1 MNMRT
6 IFKTSAL
13 SVILTLSVFS
23 FSAPAMAQFA
33 ANSDQDTILDA
44 DDIVSSKGVITLTG
58 QADIRQGDV
67 RLLADK
73 VQIYT
78 AAQSGG
84 AIASTSEIDR
94 VVATGNFYYIT
105 AEQEV
110 RGERGVFTQSDNNF
124 VVTGNVILLQDDS
137 VITGDRLIYNL
148 DTEQARVIS
157 DCKGRKCGQ
166 RQRVRVLIK
175 NAGAS
180 QSAS

>member
-1 MNMRT
+1 MRT
-6 IFKTSAL
+6 QFRKTLMSAFAAL
-13 SVILTLSVFS
+13 GLFAAAT
-23 FSAPAMAQFA
+23 PAMAQFS
-33 ANSDQDTILDA
+33 ANSGQDTILDA

-78 AAQSGG
+78 AGNNGGG

-105 AEQEV
+105 ADQEV
-110 RGERGVFTQSDNNF
+110 RGEKGVFTQSDNNF

-148 DTEQARVIS
+148 DTEQARVVS
-157 DCKGRKCGQ
+157 DCKGRRCGQ
-166 RQRVRVLIK
+166 RKRVRVLIK
-175 NAGAS
+175 NTNGS
-180 QSAS
+180 QNES